1 MIHLSAAQL
10 GAPHKRDRIWIL
22 ARRSP
27 DPDSGRCK
35 EQRVAQH
42 GDVAGPQGDQ
52 PDRLGASGRWPRE
65 DASADALQLSFWD
78 FEQRKAR
85 RRDEIQDGRQTEFR
99 DAGLTKWWQAEPEVG
114 RVVDGFPGRVGELRG
129 LGNAQVPIVGAVAF
143 KILMDRLNAIR

>member
-42 GDVAGPQGDQ
+42 GDVEGQQRDQ

-65 DASADALQLSFWD
+65 DASADALQLSFWHL
-78 FEQRKAR
+78 EQRKAG
-85 RRDEIQDGRQTEFR
+85 DGTRFKT
-99 DAGLTKWWQAEPEVG
+99 AGKPSLETLASRSGGKLSPRWVEWLM
-114 RVVDGFPGRVGELRG
+114 GFPEGWASCEASETLRC
-129 LGNAQVPIVGAVAF
+129 
-143 KILMDRLNAIR
+143 RLLEQWLSRF